1 MGRRGCGAYP
11 STGAAQA
18 VGSAPLAVAAG
29 GGRAKPGRVTRSLP
43 PASKRL
49 LPGARGGGDTLRG
62 GGGGVGR
69 ATGKGRG
76 GSGGWDPLGTRL
88 RRLGP
93 TEGARTRRWRKAA
106 ELSQS
111 QAREEK
117 GSTDK

>member
-18 VGSAPLAVAAG
+18 VGSAPLAVPAG

-49 LPGARGGGDTLRG
+49 LPGARGGGDPLRG

-76 GSGGWDPLGTRL
+76 GQRRVGPLGDSPEAA
-88 RRLGP
+88 GP
-93 TEGARTRRWRKAA
+93 NGG
-106 ELSQS
+106 
-111 QAREEK
+111 REDAQVEK
-117 GSTDK
+117 SCGVESESGSRGKRIY